1 MTGHGRPPRRPALAP
16 GDDGPTLRCVVGAII
31 IAVVLVVAIPL
42 AVIWSGLAAAGI
54 LGTLLTSDAE
64 ARHPDSPFTDL
75 NT

>member
-1 MTGHGRPPRRPALAP
+1 
-16 GDDGPTLRCVVGAII
+16 VVGAII

-64 ARHPDSPFTDL
+64 ARNPDSPFTDL